1 MEFIN
6 AKFVP
11 DVLKAE
17 ALQLLATLVP
27 LPQALQY
34 LGTATNIIIPHKKA
48 DPGNLMWK
56 GLFITTREMLL
67 RINNIGNQNVVHHD
81 TAVYSLASAR
91 ERDIKTRE
99 PGSKQVRFTEEII
112 KESEAKDIRLVF
124 RFSFNQS

>member
-11 DVLKAE
+11 DVLKVE
-17 ALQLLATLVP
+17 ALQLLATIVS

-34 LGTATNIIIPHKKA
+34 LGTATNIIIPHKNA

-81 TAVYSLASAR
+81 TALYSPAAGR
-91 ERDIKTRE
+91 ERDIKKWE
-99 PGSKQVRFTEEII
+99 PGSKQVRFTEETI
-112 KESEAKDIRLVF
+112 KEAEAKDIRLEF
-124 RFSFNQS
+124 